1 MIRFG
6 NRKSGRLACA
16 AVLSVGMIL
25 LQACATIPTFSPR
38 VMEDLDET
46 FDVEA
51 WWKAPNSMVGRK
63 VELGGQLVQGV
74 VKNGETF
81 LVVLQLPIVDQLI
94 YESFE
99 THKPMKQYG
108 IHYRAT
114 IDPKW
119 LAAGNHIMV
128 VGATLQ
134 TKTVL
139 VSGTQQTIPFVNAE
153 CLHVWKSAGTAPP
166 SLPLDTAAK
175 FERLEQATYCTSGY

>member
-1 MIRFG
+1 
-6 NRKSGRLACA
+6 
-16 AVLSVGMIL
+16 
-25 LQACATIPTFSPR
+25 
-38 VMEDLDET
+38 
-46 FDVEA
+46 
-51 WWKAPNSMVGRK
+51 
-63 VELGGQLVQGV
+63 
-74 VKNGETF
+74 
-81 LVVLQLPIVDQLI
+81 
-94 YESFE
+94 
-99 THKPMKQYG
+99 MKQYG

-166 SLPLDTAAK
+166 SLPLDTGAK